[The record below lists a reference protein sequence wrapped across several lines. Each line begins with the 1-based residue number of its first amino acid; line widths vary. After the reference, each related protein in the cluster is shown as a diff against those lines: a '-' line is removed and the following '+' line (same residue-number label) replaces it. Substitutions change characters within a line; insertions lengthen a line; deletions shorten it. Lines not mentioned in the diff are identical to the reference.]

1 MFKRLII
8 IVASVIAAKKIRR
21 WSLSPHKTQNSVFK
35 KLINEAKNTSFGLD
49 HSFELINSYKDF
61 KKRVPIRDYEGFTE
75 YIELIKKDQK
85 NILWPGLPK
94 YFALT
99 SGTTSGTKYIP
110 ITKESLPE
118 HIKASKNAMLM
129 YIAETKDA
137 SFISGKF
144 IFLQG
149 TPKLNNLGKIK
160 IGRLSGIVAHHVP
173 PYLQSNRLPSMKT
186 NSIDDWEKKVDK
198 IVEETINENMTLIS
212 GIPSWVQM
220 YFEKI
225 KEKRGV
231 SIGEVFKNFNMFIY
245 GGVNFKP
252 YKKKFNELIGRKIN
266 SIELYPA
273 SEGFFAFQDSQKN
286 KDLLLL
292 LNSGIFYEFIIAEDF
307 INNEYERLD
316 ISQVKLN
323 VNYVLII
330 STNAGLWAYNTGD
343 TVIFTSLLPY
353 KILVTGR
360 VKHFISAFGEHVIVK
375 EVEQAINLMTKTLNI
390 AVTEFSVAP
399 KVNTINELPYHEWF
413 IEISSKKYDIDKMQ
427 EILDKSIQDQN
438 KYYLDLIQ
446 GNILQ
451 SLKIQVVKKNGFR
464 SYMHSKNK
472 LGGQFKIPKL
482 SNDRNIANA
491 LYNLNLIE
499 DLKALK

>member
-1 MFKRLII
+1 MIKRLI
-8 IVASVIAAKKIRR
+8 VIALSIRAVKKIRK
-21 WSLSPHKTQNSVFK
+21 WSLKPHETQIKVFK
-35 KLINEAKNTSFGLD
+35 KLIDKAKNTKFGRD
-49 HSFELINSYKDF
+49 HNFKSINSYRDF
-61 KKRVPIRDYEGFTE
+61 IKNVPIRGYEDFTE
-75 YIELIKKDQK
+75 YIDLIKNDQV
-85 NILWPGLPK
+85 NILWPGLPI

-118 HIKASKNAMLM
+118 HIKASKNAMYV
-129 YIAETKDA
+129 YIEKTKDA

-149 TPKLNNLGKIK
+149 SPKLNNLGKIK
-160 IGRLSGIVAHHVP
+160 TGRLSGIVAHYVP
-173 PYLQSNRLPSMKT
+173 TYLQSNRLPSMKT
-186 NSIDDWEKKVDK
+186 NSIDDWEEKVDK

-225 KEKRGV
+225 KEKRGLNV
-231 SIGEVFKNFNMFIY
+231 GDVFKNFNMFIY
-245 GGVNFKP
+245 GGVNFQP
-252 YKKKFNELIGRKIN
+252 YKKKFDELIGRKVN
-266 SIELYPA
+266 TIELYPA
-273 SEGFFAFQDSQKN
+273 SEGFFAFQASQKN

-292 LNSGIFYEFIIAEDF
+292 LNSGIFYEFIASDEFVTND
-307 INNEYERLD
+307 YQRLD

-360 VKHFISAFGEHVIVK
+360 VKHFISAFGEHLIVK
-375 EVEQAINLMTKTLNI
+375 EVEQAMNLMTKKLNI
-390 AVTEFSVAP
+390 TVTEFSVAP
-399 KVNTINELPYHEWF
+399 KVNTIKELPYHEWF
-413 IEISSKKYDIDKMQ
+413 IEISSKKYDIYKMQ
-427 EILDKSIQDQN
+427 EILDKSIQAQN

-451 SLKIQVVKKNGFR
+451 PLKIKVVKKNGFR
-464 SYMHSKNK
+464 SFMRSKNK

-482 SNDRNIANA
+482 SNDRNIARA

-499 DLKALK
+499 DLKA

>member
-1 MFKRLII
+1 M
-8 IVASVIAAKKIRR
+8 
-21 WSLSPHKTQNSVFK
+21 
-35 KLINEAKNTSFGLD
+35 
-49 HSFELINSYKDF
+49 
-61 KKRVPIRDYEGFTE
+61 
-75 YIELIKKDQK
+75 
-85 NILWPGLPK
+85 
-94 YFALT
+94 
-99 SGTTSGTKYIP
+99 
-110 ITKESLPE
+110 
-118 HIKASKNAMLM
+118 
-129 YIAETKDA
+129 
-137 SFISGKF
+137 
-144 IFLQG
+144 
-149 TPKLNNLGKIK
+149 
-160 IGRLSGIVAHHVP
+160 
-173 PYLQSNRLPSMKT
+173 
-186 NSIDDWEKKVDK
+186 
-198 IVEETINENMTLIS
+198 
-212 GIPSWVQM
+212 
-220 YFEKI
+220 
-225 KEKRGV
+225 
-231 SIGEVFKNFNMFIY
+231 
-245 GGVNFKP
+245 
-252 YKKKFNELIGRKIN
+252 IGRKIN

-427 EILDKSIQDQN
+427 VILDKSIQDQN